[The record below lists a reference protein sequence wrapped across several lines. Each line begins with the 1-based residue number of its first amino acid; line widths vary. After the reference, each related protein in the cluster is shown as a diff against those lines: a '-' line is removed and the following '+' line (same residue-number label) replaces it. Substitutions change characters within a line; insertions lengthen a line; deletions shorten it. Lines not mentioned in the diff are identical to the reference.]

1 MSQQIRFPLTGRIRI
16 PTEQI
21 RLPGADPSV
30 PGSTIKVRDL
40 WKIYG
45 PHPARALEQYQA
57 GAENVPDHM
66 TAVRGVS
73 FEVQPCETFVV
84 MGLSGSGKSTLIRC
98 ISRLIEPTAGQV
110 EIDGRDVIGL
120 SRKDLS
126 QQRREDWAMVFQ
138 HFGLLPHRRVLQN
151 VAYGLEV
158 AGVPRREREE
168 RADQMVQLVGLA
180 GAENKY
186 PSELS
191 GGMRQ
196 RVGLARALVQ
206 NPRLLLLDEPFSAL
220 DPLIRT
226 DLQDELMRLA
236 RAGSQTSVFIT
247 HDLSEALKVGDR
259 IAIMRDGV
267 LVQVGTP
274 EEIVLKP
281 ADDYVR
287 RFAVEAPRAKV
298 VRAETIARRMPE
310 ISADLSGGAALSA
323 LAQQGAA
330 AAIVRPDARAP
341 FVVTVLDLLAPE
353 NSERSVGSLE
363 LSSATVQGDT
373 LLDLVMRKLTETGR
387 PVIVAS
393 ASGEILG
400 TVDDAG
406 AVEALATTVAGS

>member
-1 MSQQIRFPLTGRIRI
+1 MTKQLLSPQAGRLHL
-16 PTEQI
+16 PTEQTRI
-21 RLPGADPSV
+21 PEGDASIA
-30 PGSTIKVRDL
+30 GSTIEVDDL

-45 PHPARALEQYQA
+45 PNPKKALQEYRS
-57 GAENVPDHM
+57 GSTHVPGHM

-73 FEVQPCETFVV
+73 FQVRPCETFVV

-98 ISRLIEPTAGQV
+98 LTRLIEPTAGRV
-110 EIDGRDVIGL
+110 EIDGNNVLTL
-120 SRKDLS
+120 SNSQLS
-126 QQRREDWAMVFQ
+126 EQRRRDWAMVFQ

-158 AGVPRREREE
+158 SGIPRRERED
-168 RADQMVQLVGLA
+168 RAHRMVELVGLS
-180 GAENKY
+180 GTENKY

-236 RAGSQTSVFIT
+236 RGGSQTSVFIT
-247 HDLSEALKVGDR
+247 HDLTEALKVGDR

-274 EEIVLKP
+274 EDIVLNP

-298 VRAETIARRMPE
+298 VRAATIAQAVRE
-310 ISADLSGGAALSA
+310 LSAELSVDAALTA
-323 LAQQGAA
+323 LAQNGGESAL
-330 AAIVRPDARAP
+330 VRPDARAP
-341 FVVTVLDLLAPE
+341 FVVTAQDLLKLDG
-353 NSERSVGSLE
+353 SRRTLGSLE
-363 LSSATVQGDT
+363 LGTATVEGDE
-373 LLDLVMRKLTETGR
+373 LLAVVMQKLIDTGR
-387 PVIVAS
+387 PVLVES
-393 ASGEILG
+393 QSGGFVGAI
-400 TVDDAG
+400 DDSL
-406 AVEALATTVAGS
+406 AVRALSVPTSS

>member
-1 MSQQIRFPLTGRIRI
+1 MAKQIRFPLTGRIQI

-21 RLPGADPSV
+21 RIPGSDPSDA
-30 PGSTIKVRDL
+30 GSAIHVEDL
-40 WKIYG
+40 WKVYG
-45 PHPARALEQYQA
+45 PHPSRALAEYRG
-57 GAENVPDHM
+57 GAADVPDHM

-73 FEVQPCETFVV
+73 FDVRPCETFVV

-98 ISRLIEPTAGQV
+98 LTRLIEPTAGLV
-110 EIDGRDVIGL
+110 DIDGNDVLTL
-120 SRKDLS
+120 SKAQLAE
-126 QQRREDWAMVFQ
+126 QRRRDWAMVFQ

-158 AGVPRREREE
+158 AGVPRKERED
-168 RADQMVQLVGLA
+168 RAHHMVELVGLS
-180 GAENKY
+180 GTENKF

-236 RAGSQTSVFIT
+236 RAGSQTSIFIT
-247 HDLSEALKVGDR
+247 HDLTEALKVGDR

-298 VRAETIARRMPE
+298 VRAETIAR
-310 ISADLSGGAALSA
+310 SAVELSPDTLTDEALTT
-323 LAQQGAA
+323 LAQRGEGVAV
-330 AAIVRPDARAP
+330 VRPAARAP
-341 FVVTVLDLLAPE
+341 FTVTAQDLLEPSRAGKALGDLGFE
-353 NSERSVGSLE
+353 T
-363 LSSATVQGDT
+363 ATVDGDVLLQG
-373 LLDLVMRKLTETGR
+373 VMKNLIDTGR
-387 PVIVAS
+387 PVVVAS
-393 ASGEILG
+393 SAGELLG
-400 TVDDAG
+400 VIDDAT
-406 AVEALATTVAGS
+406 AVRALAVSGTES

>member
-1 MSQQIRFPLTGRIRI
+1 MTKQVLSPQARRLHL
-16 PTEQI
+16 PTDEA
-21 RLPGADPSV
+21 RPPKSDPSV
-30 PGSTIKVRDL
+30 AGSTIEVEDL

-45 PHPARALEQYQA
+45 PNPKRALQEYRS
-57 GAENVPDHM
+57 GATHVPGHM

-73 FEVQPCETFVV
+73 FQVRPCETFVV

-98 ISRLIEPTAGQV
+98 LTRLIEPTAGRV
-110 EIDGRDVIGL
+110 DIDGNHVLTL
-120 SRKDLS
+120 SNSQLS
-126 QQRREDWAMVFQ
+126 EQRRRDWAMVFQ

-158 AGVPRREREE
+158 SGVPRREREE
-168 RADQMVQLVGLA
+168 RAHRMVELVGLS
-180 GAENKY
+180 GTENKY

-236 RAGSQTSVFIT
+236 RGGSQTSVFIT
-247 HDLSEALKVGDR
+247 HDLTEALKVGDR

-274 EEIVLKP
+274 EEIVLNP

-287 RFAVEAPRAKV
+287 RFAVEAPRARV
-298 VRAETIARRMPE
+298 VRAATIAQAVPE
-310 ISADLSGGAALSA
+310 LPAELSVEAA
-323 LAQQGAA
+323 LAQNGGRSAL
-330 AAIVRPDARAP
+330 VRPDARAP
-341 FVVTVLDLLAPE
+341 FVVTAQDLLKLDG
-353 NSERSVGSLE
+353 SRRTLGSLE
-363 LSSATVQGDT
+363 FGTATVDGDE
-373 LLDLVMRKLTETGR
+373 LLAVVMQKLIDTGR
-387 PVIVAS
+387 PVLVKS
-393 ASGEILG
+393 PSGGFMGAI
-400 TVDDAG
+400 DDSL
-406 AVEALATTVAGS
+406 AVRALSVPGSS

>member
-1 MSQQIRFPLTGRIRI
+1 MTKQLLSPQGRLYL
-16 PTEQI
+16 PTEQTRI
-21 RLPGADPSV
+21 PEGDASLA
-30 PGSTIKVRDL
+30 GSTIEVDDL

-45 PHPARALEQYQA
+45 PNPRKALQEYRD
-57 GAENVPDHM
+57 GSTHVPGHM

-73 FEVQPCETFVV
+73 FQVRPCETFVV

-98 ISRLIEPTAGQV
+98 LTRLIEPTAGRV
-110 EIDGRDVIGL
+110 EIDGNNVLTL
-120 SRKDLS
+120 SNSQLS
-126 QQRREDWAMVFQ
+126 EQRRRDWAMVFQ

-151 VAYGLEV
+151 VAYGLEIS
-158 AGVPRREREE
+158 GVPRREREE
-168 RADQMVQLVGLA
+168 RAHRMVELVGLS
-180 GAENKY
+180 GTENKY

-236 RAGSQTSVFIT
+236 RGGSQTSVFIT
-247 HDLSEALKVGDR
+247 HDLTEALKVGDR

-274 EEIVLKP
+274 EEIVLNP

-298 VRAETIARRMPE
+298 VRAATIAQTVPE
-310 ISADLSGGAALSA
+310 LSAELSADEALTA
-323 LAQQGAA
+323 LAQSGGGSAL
-330 AAIVRPDARAP
+330 VRPDARAP
-341 FVVTVLDLLAPE
+341 FVVTAQDLLKLDG
-353 NSERSVGSLE
+353 SRRTLGSLE
-363 LSSATVQGDT
+363 FGTETVDGDE
-373 LLDLVMRKLTETGR
+373 LLAVVMQKLIDTGR
-387 PVIVAS
+387 PVLVKSPAGGFTGAI
-393 ASGEILG
+393 
-400 TVDDAG
+400 DDSL
-406 AVEALATTVAGS
+406 AVRALSVPGSS

>member
-1 MSQQIRFPLTGRIRI
+1 MTKQVLSPQAR
-16 PTEQI
+16 
-21 RLPGADPSV
+21 RLHLPIDQTRPPKSDPSV
-30 PGSTIKVRDL
+30 AGSTIEVEDL

-45 PHPARALEQYQA
+45 PNPKRALQEYRS
-57 GAENVPDHM
+57 GATHVPGHM

-73 FEVQPCETFVV
+73 FQVRPCETFVV

-98 ISRLIEPTAGQV
+98 LTRLIEPTAGRV
-110 EIDGRDVIGL
+110 DIDGNHVLTL
-120 SRKDLS
+120 SNSQLS
-126 QQRREDWAMVFQ
+126 EQRRRDWAMVFQ

-158 AGVPRREREE
+158 SGVPRREREE
-168 RADQMVQLVGLA
+168 RAHRMVELVGLS
-180 GAENKY
+180 GTENKY

-236 RAGSQTSVFIT
+236 RGGSQTSVFIT
-247 HDLSEALKVGDR
+247 HDLTEALKVGDR

-274 EEIVLKP
+274 EEIVLNP

-287 RFAVEAPRAKV
+287 RFAVEAPRARV
-298 VRAETIARRMPE
+298 VRAATIAQAVPE
-310 ISADLSGGAALSA
+310 LPAELSVEAA
-323 LAQQGAA
+323 LAQNGGRSAL
-330 AAIVRPDARAP
+330 VRPDARAP
-341 FVVTVLDLLAPE
+341 FVVTAQDLLKLDG
-353 NSERSVGSLE
+353 SRRTLGSLE
-363 LSSATVQGDT
+363 FGTATVDGDE
-373 LLDLVMRKLTETGR
+373 LLAVVMQKLIDTGR
-387 PVIVAS
+387 PVLVKS
-393 ASGEILG
+393 PSGGFMGAI
-400 TVDDAG
+400 DDSL
-406 AVEALATTVAGS
+406 AVRALSVPGSS

>member
-1 MSQQIRFPLTGRIRI
+1 MTKQLLSPQAGRLHL
-16 PTEQI
+16 PTEQTRI
-21 RLPGADPSV
+21 PEGDASIA
-30 PGSTIKVRDL
+30 GSTIEVDDL

-45 PHPARALEQYQA
+45 PNPKKALQEYRN
-57 GAENVPDHM
+57 GSTHVPGHM

-73 FEVQPCETFVV
+73 FQVRPCETFVV

-98 ISRLIEPTAGQV
+98 LTRLIEPTAGRV
-110 EIDGRDVIGL
+110 EIDGNNVLTL
-120 SRKDLS
+120 SNSQLS
-126 QQRREDWAMVFQ
+126 EQRRRDWAMVFQ

-158 AGVPRREREE
+158 SGIPRRERED
-168 RADQMVQLVGLA
+168 RAHRMVELVGLS
-180 GAENKY
+180 GTENKY

-236 RAGSQTSVFIT
+236 RGGSQTSVFIT
-247 HDLSEALKVGDR
+247 HDLTEALKVGDR

-274 EEIVLKP
+274 EDIVLNP

-298 VRAETIARRMPE
+298 VRAATIAQAVRE
-310 ISADLSGGAALSA
+310 LSAELSVDAALTA
-323 LAQQGAA
+323 LAQNGGESAL
-330 AAIVRPDARAP
+330 VRPDARAP
-341 FVVTVLDLLAPE
+341 FVVTAQDLLKLDG
-353 NSERSVGSLE
+353 SRRTLGSLE
-363 LSSATVQGDT
+363 LGTATVEGDE
-373 LLDLVMRKLTETGR
+373 LLAVVMQKLIDTGR
-387 PVIVAS
+387 PVLVES
-393 ASGEILG
+393 QSGGFVGAI
-400 TVDDAG
+400 DDSL
-406 AVEALATTVAGS
+406 AVRALSVPTSS